1 MGGRGRLLL
10 IVAAL
15 AALIAAASLAF
26 AASEPLVGV
35 LALAGALAHLLWAL
49 SVRRAD
55 AVARADAGV
64 LGGAMAEVAEGNFT
78 VRAGAPA
85 SGPFKPLQGA
95 FDAMAAALADLF
107 GLLSANGE
115 QLAAVLDTMADG
127 VAVVDNDNRLALT
140 NAAAQSLLG
149 LDAGTGARLS
159 AAFRDHE
166 LHALVAKCRAEKVR
180 QHAELDLPSVRR
192 TVSAIATP
200 LAPFVGAPE
209 TAVLLTIHDL
219 TSLRRLETSRREF
232 VANVSHELRTPLA
245 SIKAMVETL
254 ESGAVNDPAIAPD
267 FLQRALQE
275 VDRMSA
281 IVDDLLELSRIEN
294 AQYAVR
300 QEPVSLAAA
309 AEGVRASMEPRA
321 ADAGVDIAV
330 SARPHAPV
338 FGDEE
343 KLRQVFANLVDNALK
358 FTPTG
363 GRVEIRIVAGR
374 NDSPDGAV
382 RVEVRDNGDGIA
394 PEHLPHLFERFYKA
408 DRARR
413 GKGTGLGL
421 AIVKSIVESHGGEIG
436 VESELGAGATVWF
449 TLPAGRP
456 GG

>member
-1 MGGRGRLLL
+1 MGGRSRLLL
-10 IVAAL
+10 TVAAL
-15 AALIAAASLAF
+15 AALLAAAGLAF

-35 LALAGALAHLLWAL
+35 LVLAGALAHLLWAL
-49 SVRRAD
+49 SARRSDSA
-55 AVARADAGV
+55 ARADGAA
-64 LGGAMAEVAEGNFT
+64 LGGAIAEVAEGNFS
-78 VRAGAPA
+78 VRAGALA
-85 SGPFKPLQGA
+85 SEALKPLQDA

-140 NAAAQSLLG
+140 NASAQSLLG
-149 LDAGTGARLS
+149 LGAGTGARLS

-166 LHALVAKCRAEKVR
+166 LHALVAKCRAENAR

-200 LAPFVGAPE
+200 LAPAVGAPE
-209 TAVLLTIHDL
+209 TSVLLTIHDL

-254 ESGAVNDPAIAPD
+254 ESGAVNDPVIAPD
-267 FLQRALQE
+267 FLQRALWE

-294 AQYAVR
+294 AQYVVR
-300 QEPVSLAAA
+300 QEPVSLVAA

-321 ADAGVDIAV
+321 ADAGVEVVV
-330 SARPHAPV
+330 SAHADAPV

-343 KLRQVFANLVDNALK
+343 KLRRVFANLVDNALK

-363 GRVEIRIVAGR
+363 GRVEIRIGAGAG
-374 NDSPDGAV
+374 DLPDGPV

-408 DRARR
+408 DRSRR

-421 AIVKSIVESHGGEIG
+421 AIVKGIVESHGGEIG

-449 TLPAGRP
+449 TLPSGQP
-456 GG
+456 GD